1 MSSQLNPVPA
11 PGASPADPQ
20 PAVLDA
26 ELADLVAEL
35 RARAGDAEAARWAER
50 LESAA
55 TRLAEES
62 DALKRRLLTGLSVN
76 HDINNA
82 LVGVVGN
89 AQLLGLG
96 PASALPGVKE
106 RLEVIARESNR
117 IKLATQRLAELKH
130 ALLIEGRSQGRGQE
144 S

>member
-1 MSSQLNPVPA
+1 MSSLPDPM
-11 PGASPADPQ
+11 PSPLGDELPRTICDPE
-20 PAVLDA
+20 LT
-26 ELADLVAEL
+26 ELAAEL
-35 RARAGDAEAARWAER
+35 RTRAGDSDSARWADRIE
-50 LESAA
+50 EAGM
-55 TRLAEES
+55 RLAEES
-62 DALKRRLLTGLSVN
+62 DALKRRLMTTLSIN

-96 PASALPGVKE
+96 PAAALPGVKE

-117 IKLATQRLAELKH
+117 IKHATLRLSELKQS
-130 ALLIEGRSQGRGQE
+130 LVIEGRTQGRGQG

>member
-1 MSSQLNPVPA
+1 MNTTPLPNSA
-11 PGASPADPQ
+11 PDELPRPG
-20 PAVLDA
+20 LDA
-26 ELADLVAEL
+26 ELEAIAALLRTRVGDAGAAEL
-35 RARAGDAEAARWAER
+35 ADRVEQAG
-50 LESAA
+50 L
-55 TRLAEES
+55 RLAGETDS
-62 DALKRRLLTGLSVN
+62 LKRRLLSSLSVN

-96 PASALPGVKE
+96 PAAALPGVKE

-117 IKLATQRLAELKH
+117 IKQATLKLSELKQE
-130 ALLIEGRSQGRGQE
+130 LLVEGRTRGAT

>member
-1 MSSQLNPVPA
+1 M
-11 PGASPADPQ
+11 
-20 PAVLDA
+20 
-26 ELADLVAEL
+26 
-35 RARAGDAEAARWAER
+35 
-50 LESAA
+50 
-55 TRLAEES
+55 RLAEES
-62 DALKRRLLTGLSVN
+62 DALKRRLMTTLSIN

-96 PASALPGVKE
+96 PAAALPGVKE

-117 IKLATQRLAELKH
+117 IKHATLRLSELKQS
-130 ALLIEGRSQGRGQE
+130 LVIEGRTQGRGQG

>member
-1 MSSQLNPVPA
+1 MSSLPNPMP
-11 PGASPADPQ
+11 SPHGDELPRTTCDRE
-20 PAVLDA
+20 LT
-26 ELADLVAEL
+26 ELAAEL
-35 RARAGDAEAARWAER
+35 RTRAGDAEAARWADRIE
-50 LESAA
+50 EAGM
-55 TRLAEES
+55 RLAEES
-62 DALKRRLLTGLSVN
+62 DALKRRLLTTLSIN

-96 PASALPGVKE
+96 PAAALPGVKE

-117 IKLATQRLAELKH
+117 IKHATLRLSELKQS
-130 ALLIEGRSQGRGQE
+130 LVIEGRTQGRGQG

>member
-1 MSSQLNPVPA
+1 MSSQPNPVPS
-11 PGASPADPQ
+11 PSPADPQ

-50 LESAA
+50 LDSAA

-96 PASALPGVKE
+96 PAAALPGVKE
-106 RLEVIARESNR
+106 RLEVIARESRR
-117 IKLATQRLAELKH
+117 IKDATLRLSELKQT
-130 ALLIEGRSQGRGQE
+130 LLVEGRARGGT

>member
-1 MSSQLNPVPA
+1 MSSLPHPMPSP
-11 PGASPADPQ
+11 PGDELPRTMCDP
-20 PAVLDA
+20 
-26 ELADLVAEL
+26 ELTELVAEL
-35 RARAGDAEAARWAER
+35 RARASDAEAAHWADRIE
-50 LESAA
+50 EAG
-55 TRLAEES
+55 TRLAGET
-62 DALKRRLLTGLSVN
+62 DALKRRLLTTLSIN

-96 PASALPGVKE
+96 PAAALPGVKE

-117 IKLATQRLAELKH
+117 IKHATLRLSELKQS
-130 ALLIEGRSQGRGQE
+130 LVIEGRTQGRGQG

>member
-1 MSSQLNPVPA
+1 MNPTPLPNSA
-11 PGASPADPQ
+11 PDDLPRPGI
-20 PAVLDA
+20 DA
-26 ELADLVAEL
+26 ELEAIAAIL
-35 RARAGDAEAARWAER
+35 RTRAGDAGANELAER
-50 LESAA
+50 VEQAGL
-55 TRLAEES
+55 RLAGETDS
-62 DALKRRLLTGLSVN
+62 LKRRLLSSLSVN

-96 PASALPGVKE
+96 PAAALPGVKE

-117 IKLATQRLAELKH
+117 IKQATLKLSELKQ
-130 ALLIEGRSQGRGQE
+130 AILVEGRGNGRGVT

>member
-1 MSSQLNPVPA
+1 MSSQPNPVP
-11 PGASPADPQ
+11 SPVDLP

-26 ELADLVAEL
+26 ELAELVAEL
-35 RARAGDAEAARWAER
+35 RARAGDAEAVAWAER
-50 LESAA
+50 LEQAGE
-55 TRLAEES
+55 RLAEET
-62 DALKRRLLTGLSVN
+62 DALKRRLLSSLSVN

-96 PASALPGVKE
+96 PAAALPGVKE

-130 ALLIEGRSQGRGQE
+130 ALLIEGHSQGRGHE

>member
-1 MSSQLNPVPA
+1 MSTTPLPNSA
-11 PGASPADPQ
+11 PDELPRPGM
-20 PAVLDA
+20 DA
-26 ELADLVAEL
+26 ELEAIAILL
-35 RARAGDAEAARWAER
+35 RTRAGDAGAIELAERVEAAGLR
-50 LESAA
+50 LS
-55 TRLAEES
+55 EETDS
-62 DALKRRLLTGLSVN
+62 LKRRLLSSLSVN

-96 PASALPGVKE
+96 PAAALPGVKE

-117 IKLATQRLAELKH
+117 IKQATLKLSELKQ
-130 ALLIEGRSQGRGQE
+130 ALLVEGRARGTA

>member
-1 MSSQLNPVPA
+1 M
-11 PGASPADPQ
+11 
-20 PAVLDA
+20 DA
-26 ELADLVAEL
+26 ELEAIAALL
-35 RARAGDAEAARWAER
+35 RTRVGDAGATELADRVEQAGLR
-50 LESAA
+50 LSGETDS
-55 TRLAEES
+55 
-62 DALKRRLLTGLSVN
+62 LKRRLLSSLSVN

-96 PASALPGVKE
+96 PAAALPGVKE

-117 IKLATQRLAELKH
+117 IKQATLKLSELKQ
-130 ALLIEGRSQGRGQE
+130 ALLVEGRARGAA

>member
-1 MSSQLNPVPA
+1 MSSLPDPM
-11 PGASPADPQ
+11 PSPLGDELPRTICDP
-20 PAVLDA
+20 
-26 ELADLVAEL
+26 ELTDLVAEL
-35 RARAGDAEAARWAER
+35 RTRAGDGDAARWADRIED
-50 LESAA
+50 AGM
-55 TRLAEES
+55 RLAEES
-62 DALKRRLLTGLSVN
+62 HALKRRLMTTLSIN

-96 PASALPGVKE
+96 PAAALPGVKE

-117 IKLATQRLAELKH
+117 IKHATLRLSELKQS
-130 ALLIEGRSQGRGQE
+130 LVIEGRTQGRGQG